1 MIKCDF
7 INIEDTEPDL
17 IISFGCLGEAYDQ
30 KNDILI
36 QRVPVYEAFLNEE
49 ERGALL
55 SVGYSS
61 DERNVLKLI
70 EVDEK
75 NKTVLFKGGTVNEV
89 RDCSRI
95 DDATF
100 QEMSS
105 FFARLNFDNSFQ
117 IIKA

>member
-17 IISFGCLGEAYDQ
+17 IISFGCMGKTYDQ
-30 KNDILI
+30 KDDILI
-36 QRVPVYEAFLNEE
+36 QRVPVYETFLDKE

-61 DERNVLKLI
+61 DERNVLQSI

-75 NKTVLFKGGTVNEV
+75 NKTVLFKGGAVNEI

-95 DDATF
+95 DDVTF
-100 QEMSS
+100 KEMSS
-105 FFARLNFDNSFQ
+105 FFARVNFDNSFQ
-117 IIKA
+117 IKKA